1 MMWLKTVSD
10 DEAKGYTKEVF
21 EHYRG
26 RRGAVP
32 NLTRV
37 LANRPEVLKGRE
49 TLRNATTD
57 GATTLGRHREE
68 LLNFF
73 GATAGGCTG

>member
-1 MMWLKTVSD
+1 MSKISGWV
-10 DEAKGYTKEVF
+10 DEAQGYPKEVF
-21 EHYRG
+21 DQYRSRNG
-26 RRGAVP
+26 SVP
-32 NLTRV
+32 NLHRV
-37 LANRPEVLKGRE
+37 LANRPEILKGRE
-49 TLRNATTD
+49 TLRNGTTG